1 MKKSV
6 KKAILGAVFLAAVN
20 INGCAYGPAN
30 MTNTPNTPTPTVTKT
45 PTEATSGNETARVDE
60 PVTDMALLIS
70 EITDSDAI

>member
-30 MTNTPNTPTPTVTKT
+30 MTNTPTPTVTKT